1 MRGHLVKKYK
11 GSWCIVLDVE
21 RRVDPVTGRSKRI
34 RKWFSVKGTKQAAEQ
49 KLTELLER
57 ARTGQVIE
65 PSKLTL
71 GQWLDEWLES
81 AIKPPHKRIGT
92 YETYRSDIK
101 GHLKPKLGSIRLWD
115 LRASHIQAYY
125 DQSPLAAATL
135 QKHHAVLSNA
145 LKQAERQ
152 GLVQKN
158 VASLVIGKPKQ
169 REGHEAAM
177 QNCWEEEEARRFVAT
192 VKAAGPQAAA
202 FYVLALSTGLRK
214 GELCGLTWSAV
225 DLKAGTM
232 SIVRQLVKTGARPT
246 FGPTK
251 TGRSRTI
258 ALDGETVELLRR
270 HRAHQAAGRLELGTT
285 YVDHGLVFAREFGQ
299 PVLKNNIGQRE
310 YARLIEAAGVRPI
323 TFHGLRHTCATLL
336 LKKNTPVHVVQQRLG
351 HKKSTT
357 TLDVYAHAM
366 PSMQQEAA
374 EMVGA
379 ALHG

>member
-1 MRGHLVKKYK
+1 MRGHLVKRYR
-11 GSWCIVLDVE
+11 GSWSIVLDVE
-21 RRVDPVTGRSKRI
+21 RVDPRTGRSKRM
-34 RKWFSVKGTKQAAEQ
+34 RKWFSVKGTKQQAETE
-49 KLTELLER
+49 LTKLLER

-71 GQWLDEWLES
+71 GAWLEEWLES
-81 AIKPPHKRIGT
+81 AIKPPHKAIGT

-101 GHLKPKLGSIRLWD
+101 KHLNPKLGSIRLWD
-115 LRASHIQAYY
+115 LRASHLQTYY

-135 QKHHAVLSNA
+135 QQHHAVLSGA

-152 GLVQKN
+152 GLVQRN

-169 REGHEAAM
+169 AEGHEAAM
-177 QNCWEEEEARRFVAT
+177 ANCWEEDEAKRFVAT
-192 VKAAGPQAAA
+192 VKEAGTQAAA

-214 GELCGLTWSAV
+214 GELCGLLWSAV

-232 SIVRQLVKTGARPT
+232 SIVRQLVKTGKSPT

-251 TGRSRTI
+251 TKQSRTI
-258 ALDGETVELLRR
+258 ALDGETVKLLRR
-270 HRAHQAAGRLELGTT
+270 HRVQQAAGRLELGST

-310 YARLIEAAGVRPI
+310 YAKLIEAAGVRPI
-323 TFHGLRHTCATLL
+323 TFHGMRHTCATLL
-336 LKKNTPVHVVQQRLG
+336 LKKHTPVHVVQQRLG
-351 HKKSTT
+351 HKKVTT
-357 TLDVYAHAM
+357 TLDDYAHAL
-366 PSMQQEAA
+366 PSMQEAA
-374 EMVGA
+374 AETVGA

>member
-1 MRGHLVKKYK
+1 MRGHLRKRYR
-11 GSWCIVLDVE
+11 GSWTIVLDVE
-21 RRVDPVTGRSKRI
+21 RKVDPVTGRSKRI
-34 RKWFSVKGTKQAAEQ
+34 RKSFSVKGTKQPAEQ

-81 AIKPPHKRIGT
+81 AIRPPHKRIRT
-92 YETYRSDIK
+92 YESYRSDIE
-101 GHLKPKLGSIRLWD
+101 GHLKPKLGTIRLWD
-115 LRASHIQAYY
+115 LRASHLQTYY
-125 DQSPLAAATL
+125 DQSPLAVATL

-152 GLVQKN
+152 GLVQRN
-158 VASLVIGKPKQ
+158 VSSLVIGKPKQ

-177 QNCWEEEEARRFVAT
+177 QNCWEEDEARRFVAT
-192 VKAAGPQAAA
+192 VKGAGPQAAA
-202 FYVLALSTGLRK
+202 FYTLAIMTGMRK
-214 GELCGLTWSAV
+214 GELCGLLWSAV
-225 DLKAGTM
+225 DLKAGTV
-232 SIVRQLVKTGARPT
+232 SIVRQLVKTGTRPT

-251 TGRSRTI
+251 TGRSQTI

-270 HRAHQAAGRLELGTT
+270 HRAHQVAGRLELEST

-299 PVLKNNIGQRE
+299 PVLMNNLGQRE
-310 YARLIEAAGVRPI
+310 YATLIEAPGVRPI

-336 LKKNTPVHVVQQRLG
+336 LKKNAPVHVVQQRLG
-351 HKKSTT
+351 HAKSTT
-357 TLDVYAHAM
+357 TLDVYSHAL

-374 EMVGA
+374 AIVGA